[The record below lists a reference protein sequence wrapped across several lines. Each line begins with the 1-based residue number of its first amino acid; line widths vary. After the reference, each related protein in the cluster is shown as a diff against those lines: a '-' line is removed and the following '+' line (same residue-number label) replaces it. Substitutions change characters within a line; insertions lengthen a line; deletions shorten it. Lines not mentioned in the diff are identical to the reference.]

1 MSPPRAAHAP
11 APVAAA
17 LALAAAVAGLACSRD
32 AAPGGPAAGGA
43 PRPTPVRAARAVEKD
58 VPVELS
64 AVGRIEANQSVAIR
78 AQASGAIVAVHFTEG
93 QVVQQGQLLV
103 EIDRRPY
110 AAALAE
116 AKARLEQ
123 DRARAEN
130 ARADAVRYADLV
142 EKEFVTRQQY
152 EAAKANAAA
161 LEASVVADQ
170 ATVDRAALDLAYCS
184 IRAPIAGRT
193 GRLLVH
199 PGNLVAANG
208 PAQLL
213 TIEQLQPVFA
223 TFSVPEQH
231 VATLRSK
238 RGTALEVRVTPTGG
252 QPTTGQLTFV
262 DNAVDPKTGTILL
275 KARLENQEERLW
287 PGQVV
292 DVALRIGERTRAV
305 VVPSSA
311 VATGQQG
318 DYAYV
323 VTAENK
329 AQLRPVEVAQAG
341 EAETV
346 IGKGIAAGELVVT
359 EGQLRL
365 RPDAPVEILQAGA
378 DPRPPGAG
386 APSGA
391 PPAQP
396 GGPPSGGAAR

>member
-1 MSPPRAAHAP
+1 
-11 APVAAA
+11 
-17 LALAAAVAGLACSRD
+17 
-32 AAPGGPAAGGA
+32 
-43 PRPTPVRAARAVEKD
+43 VEKD
-58 VPVELS
+58 VPVELR
-64 AVGRIEANQSVAIR
+64 AVGRVEANQSVAIR
-78 AQASGAIVAVHFTEG
+78 AQVSGPIVAVHFTEG
-93 QVVQQGQLLV
+93 QVVQQGHLLV
-103 EIDRRPY
+103 EIERRPY

-116 AKARLEQ
+116 AKARLAQ
-123 DRARAEN
+123 DRARADN
-130 ARADAVRYADLV
+130 ARADAIRYADLV

-152 EAAKANAAA
+152 EGAKANAAA

-170 ATVDRAALDLAYCS
+170 ATVDRAALELAYCS

-199 PGNLVAANG
+199 AGNLVAANG

-213 TIEQLQPVFA
+213 TIEQLRPVFA

-238 RGTALEVRVTPTGG
+238 RGTALEVRVTPSGGEPATGL
-252 QPTTGQLTFV
+252 LTFV
-262 DNAVDPKTGTILL
+262 DNAVDAKTGTILL
-275 KARLENQEERLW
+275 KARVPNEDERLW

-292 DVALRIGERTRAV
+292 EVALRIGERARAV

-323 VTAENK
+323 VAGDNK
-329 AQLRPVEVAQAG
+329 VQLRLVEVAQAG

-346 IGKGIAAGELVVT
+346 IAKGIAAGELVVT

-365 RPDAPVEILQAGA
+365 RPDAPVEILQRAGGA
-378 DPRPPGAG
+378 PGTG
-386 APSGA
+386 SSPSGA
-391 PPAQP
+391 APAQA
-396 GGPPSGGAAR
+396 GGPPAGGAAR